1 MRKQWEMW
9 GQSSHLSFCIVKQTL
24 TDIATNQPRAS
35 VGCPLFIVRAT
46 TLDTAI
52 ICGLISAASAIIVS
66 VITAVYNNKLIV
78 YRLEQL
84 EKKMD
89 GNSELTKRVVVLETK
104 VEALENDGK

>member
-1 MRKQWEMW
+1 MPQLIF
-9 GQSSHLSFCIVKQTL
+9 SHLKQLL
-24 TDIATNQPRAS
+24 TRS
-35 VGCPLFIVRAT
+35 SGKGLLFIMRAT

-84 EKKMD
+84 ENKMD
-89 GNSELTKRVVVLETK
+89 GTAELTKRVVILETK
-104 VEALENDGK
+104 IEALESDGK

>member
-1 MRKQWEMW
+1 M
-9 GQSSHLSFCIVKQTL
+9 H
-24 TDIATNQPRAS
+24 DIRNNDTHTRGRPGGRS
-35 VGCPLFIVRAT
+35 LFIEGNAM
-46 TLDTAI
+46 DTAI

-89 GNSELTKRVVVLETK
+89 GNAELTKRVVVLETK
-104 VEALENDGK
+104 VEALENDGR

>member
-1 MRKQWEMW
+1 MP
-9 GQSSHLSFCIVKQTL
+9 LLIFKQTL
-24 TDIATNQPRAS
+24 KSITINQRAEKS
-35 VGCPLFIVRAT
+35 ALFLCEDN

-66 VITAVYNNKLIV
+66 VITAVYNNKLII

-89 GNSELTKRVVVLETK
+89 GDSELTKRVIVLEAK